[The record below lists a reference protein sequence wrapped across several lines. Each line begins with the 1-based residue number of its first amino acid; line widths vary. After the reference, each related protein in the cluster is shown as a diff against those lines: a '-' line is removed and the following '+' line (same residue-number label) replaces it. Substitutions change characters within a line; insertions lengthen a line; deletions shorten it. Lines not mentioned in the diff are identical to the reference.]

1 MRKKRWGHLF
11 VLFGFLSVLTA
22 AEKEFDTGD
31 AVRGSAPGNL
41 FLESEKL
48 LFSLRLPPGETLYTV
63 TDVYGKVHA
72 SGTWIGADTAELPRL
87 PRGLYEIV
95 LNNKNAVFT
104 RNVTFSVL
112 PPPAKVED
120 TVQIFGFDSAI
131 DCSDGADSGSAELRI
146 RPSRECLL
154 AAAVRTGMRTV
165 RVRTG
170 WRQLVK
176 DRYDVLHLKSKRAIA
191 ELMKSYGI
199 DSAGCIEGPKND
211 PWRRSGT
218 KIPRRA
224 QMNDKFTSPDDL
236 FDAYRYCKTLAA
248 TIGGDALRYCEY
260 LNEPDLK
267 GDPTWEV
274 AAHFKAAALGFR
286 AGDPKMRIMTPSFCQ
301 EDPVML
307 DIFLG
312 SDTRYYFDVFNM
324 HCYWDLLA
332 HGRYFGTFRD
342 AMRRAG
348 CGDRAIFVSE
358 NGDGMTAMKKN
369 PRFSVRAKKYREL
382 SREQEFAQAEWLA
395 KTSLSMQRLGISVN
409 MIFYLTTRFEGEA
422 LDWGHFRTDH
432 SARPSLTVQANL
444 AHHLMPCRY
453 LGVYNP
459 APGLRGMLYAR
470 LDGLQTLLFWSE
482 NDFDKKGKVSH
493 YVIPAPKKLRT
504 FSLPAPDGDYPLY
517 DMYGSTRPAVRVS
530 NGRASAEVSSMPT
543 ILTGVSGLSP
553 QEPAPPRPRFTA
565 DTDPALDMGI
575 VAPIIPGDGLEPDSA
590 GHFAEQTKKRAQ
602 CRIELYNFDDKPKSG
617 TLTLSGCRIIN
628 APGKVTLPPESAV
641 MLAFEVEPEQKGDFQ
656 SVLEVGGKF
665 GGKRISRAFM
675 PVRYVFDPAAFDMI
689 PCPEL
694 LVPERWRPISSSPMR
709 IFSPEPGVI
718 AFRVDKFLNNNRWTA
733 PSTLL
738 KPGEFNLA
746 DTIGIAFETRTLG
759 KVVSPNRNVALLRQ
773 KVKEQG
779 NARTSLYRI
788 PQNQEWHEC
797 RVFWNA
803 DRKWLEKT
811 TQIRFGGSSSKSE
824 WVEFQYR
831 NIRFL
836 KLKGK

>member
-1 MRKKRWGHLF
+1 MRKKRWGYLF
-11 VLFGFLSVLTA
+11 VLFGFLSVLA
-22 AEKEFDTGD
+22 AVEKEVDVGV
-31 AVRGSAPGNL
+31 AIRGAAPGNL

-48 LFSLRLPPGETLYTV
+48 LFSLRLPPGKTRYTV
-63 TDVYGKVHA
+63 TDVYGKVHV
-72 SGTWIGADTAELPRL
+72 SGCWDGSDIAELPRL

-95 LNNKNAVFT
+95 LKNENAVFP

-112 PPPAKVED
+112 PPPVKVAD
-120 TVQIFGFDSAI
+120 TVQVFGFDSAI
-131 DCSDGADSGSAELRI
+131 DCSPGADSGTPELRY
-146 RPSRECLL
+146 RPSRERLL

-170 WRQLVK
+170 WRQSEK
-176 DRYDVLHLKSKRAIA
+176 NRYDVRSLKSKRAIA
-191 ELMKSYGI
+191 ELMKTYGI

-211 PWRRSGT
+211 PWRRSRT

-224 QMNDKFTSPDDL
+224 LMDDKFTSPDDL

-267 GDPTWEV
+267 GDTTWEV

-286 AGDPKMRIMTPSFCQ
+286 AGDPKMKVMTPSFCQ

-332 HGRYFGTFRD
+332 RSRYFGTFRD

-358 NGDGMTAMKKN
+358 NGDGMTDMKKN
-369 PRFSVRAKKYREL
+369 PRFSVRRKKYREL

-395 KTSLSMQRLGISVN
+395 KTNLSMQRLGISVN
-409 MIFYLTTRFEGEA
+409 MIFYLTPIFEGEA

-444 AHHLMPCRY
+444 AHYLMPCRY

-470 LDGLQTLLFWSE
+470 PDGLQTLLFWAE
-482 NDFDKKGKVSH
+482 NDFDKKGKVRS
-493 YVIPAPKKLRT
+493 YAAPVPKLRT
-504 FSLPAPDGDYPLY
+504 FSLPSPDGDYPLF
-517 DMYGSTRPAVRVS
+517 DMYGSPRPPVRVS
-530 NGRASAEVSSMPT
+530 KGRASAEASSMPAF
-543 ILTGVSGLSP
+543 LTGISGLSP
-553 QEPAPPRPRFTA
+553 QEPAPPRPRFSA
-565 DTDPALDMGI
+565 DTDSRLDPGI
-575 VAPIIPGDGLEPDSA
+575 VARIIPGDGLVPDAA
-590 GHFAEQTKKRAQ
+590 GHFAEQTKKRAK
-602 CRIELYNFDDKPKSG
+602 CRIELYNFDTWPKSG
-617 TLTLSGCRIIN
+617 TLSLSGCRIIN

-641 MLAFEVEPEQKGDFQ
+641 MLAFEVEPAKEGQFQ
-656 SVLEVGGKF
+656 SALEVGGEF

-675 PVRYVFDPAAFDMI
+675 PVRYVFNAAAFDMI

-694 LVPERWRPISSSPMR
+694 LVPERWRPVSSSPMR
-709 IFSPEPGVI
+709 IFSPEPGVV
-718 AFRVDKFLNNNRWTA
+718 AFRVNKFFNNNRWTA

-738 KPGEFNLA
+738 KPGEFNLP
-746 DTIGIAFETRTLG
+746 DTIGIAFETRTLAEI
-759 KVVSPNRNVALLRQ
+759 VSPKRNVALLCQ

-779 NARTSLYRI
+779 NVRTTQYLI
-788 PQNQEWHEC
+788 PRNQEWHEC

-803 DRKWLEKT
+803 DRKWLEET
-811 TQIRFGGSSSKSE
+811 IQIRFGGSSPKSE

-831 NIRFL
+831 NIRFI
-836 KLKGK
+836 KLKGEN